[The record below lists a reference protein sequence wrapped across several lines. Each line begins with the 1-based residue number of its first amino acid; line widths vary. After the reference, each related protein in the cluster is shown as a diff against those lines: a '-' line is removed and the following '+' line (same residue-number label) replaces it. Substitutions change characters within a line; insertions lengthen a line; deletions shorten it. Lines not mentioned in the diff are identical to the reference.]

1 MQLKYLFFILFSFS
15 FVNATYCQKYNL
27 VDSIVDSYSKEISN
41 ADQLVELIN
50 KDFSKQEEKA
60 RAVFKW
66 VTANISYDVDLAKVM
81 ESKSMNAFSY
91 KTEKEKEI
99 KEKKFKLDLVMN
111 AMASRKAVC
120 HSYAAL
126 VEYLCVKSGVET
138 KIILGNLKSDPSE
151 IGVLPNKI
159 NHAWNVVK
167 IDNHWRFVDA
177 TLAAGFISLKTNS
190 FKFYF
195 NDSYFFTTPERFFLN
210 HYPLDENW
218 LLTKKNK
225 KDFAQLPL
233 FFGSYFQNNYHLI
246 KSESGIYSTSEN
258 GNLIFAIQ
266 GLEQYDT
273 VEYSSSINNKIIYLD
288 QKNDSDFTISLLDK
302 KNSFVSIFV
311 NGKIIAIYKII

>member
-1 MQLKYLFFILFSFS
+1 MKLKYLFFIFFSFA
-15 FVNATYCQKYNL
+15 FVNAAYCQKYIL
-27 VDSIVDSYSKEISN
+27 VDSIVESYSKEISN
-41 ADQLVELIN
+41 VDQLVELIN

-66 VTANISYDVDLAKVM
+66 VTTNISYDVDLAKVM
-81 ESKSMNAFSY
+81 NSKSMNAFSY

-126 VEYLCVKSGVET
+126 VEYLCEKSGIET
-138 KIILGNLKSDPSE
+138 KIILGNLKSDASE
-151 IGVLPNKI
+151 IGALPNKI

-233 FFGSYFQNNYHLI
+233 FFGSYFQNNYDLI
-246 KSESGIYSTSEN
+246 KSESGIYSTLEN

-273 VEYSSSINNKIIYLD
+273 VEYSSSINNKIIYFD

>member
-1 MQLKYLFFILFSFS
+1 MKLKYLFFIFFSFA
-15 FVNATYCQKYNL
+15 FVNAAYCQKYIL
-27 VDSIVDSYSKEISN
+27 VDSIVESYSKEISN
-41 ADQLVELIN
+41 VDQLVELIN

-66 VTANISYDVDLAKVM
+66 VTTNISYDVDLAKVM
-81 ESKSMNAFSY
+81 NSKSMNAFSY

-126 VEYLCVKSGVET
+126 VEYLCEKSGIET
-138 KIILGNLKSDPSE
+138 KIIFGNLKSDASE
-151 IGVLPNKI
+151 IGALPNKI

-233 FFGSYFQNNYHLI
+233 FFGSYFQNNYDLI
-246 KSESGIYSTSEN
+246 KSESGIYSTLEN

-273 VEYSSSINNKIIYLD
+273 VEYSSSINNKIIYFD